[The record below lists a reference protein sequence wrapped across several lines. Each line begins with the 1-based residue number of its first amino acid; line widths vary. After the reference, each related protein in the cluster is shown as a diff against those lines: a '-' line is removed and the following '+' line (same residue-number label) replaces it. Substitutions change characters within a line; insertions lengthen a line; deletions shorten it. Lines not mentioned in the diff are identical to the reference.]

1 MRPFQMNDQEWDKG
15 MVLAL
20 RAEIIKLRDDM
31 LKANNFDYTVKLSLV
46 VGCLQHM
53 AEDYDVQETK

>member
-20 RAEIIKLRDDM
+20 RQEIIEMRDEQV
-31 LKANNFDYTVKLSLV
+31 KTANFNYAVKLSLV

-53 AEDYDVQETK
+53 AEDYDAETK